1 MTPLQAG
8 YTIESKFLEIEREAF
23 GVRRVLQAMNLCPD
37 DQEAIRSSLI
47 EIISLAESALKTLN
61 KVEFTQ

>member
-1 MTPLQAG
+1 
-8 YTIESKFLEIEREAF
+8 
-23 GVRRVLQAMNLCPD
+23 MNLCPD